1 MKDYIQDD
9 KIPRKSMIAWF
20 EKILCANKKIF
31 KCIHFRDTVADD
43 LKEYQQ
49 KKRGENTYDEHLKIL
64 KATP

>member
-43 LKEYQQ
+43 LKEYQ
-49 KKRGENTYDEHLKIL
+49 
-64 KATP
+64 